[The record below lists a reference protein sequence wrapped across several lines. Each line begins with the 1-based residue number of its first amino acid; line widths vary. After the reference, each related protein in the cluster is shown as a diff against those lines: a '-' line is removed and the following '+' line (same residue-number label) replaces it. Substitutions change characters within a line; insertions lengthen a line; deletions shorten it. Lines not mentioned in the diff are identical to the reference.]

1 MKQLTQNEQKVLSY
15 IKSYGVKHGLL
26 PSVREIADGVGLKST
41 SGVFYYM
48 SNMEKKGY
56 ISKMEGSKRYSVK
69 GLKYIVE

>member
-1 MKQLTQNEQKVLSY
+1 MKQLTENEQLVLSF
-15 IKSYGVKHGLL
+15 IKTYAVKRGLL
-26 PSVREIADGVGLKST
+26 PSVREIAERIGLKST